1 VSLEKVDCSIY
12 KVRRQAL
19 IMTTLAKLRDAC
31 NPDAADLKTAVCEAE
46 AAADAAADDKDGNAD
61 DTTGLVVET
70 AVVKDGRV
78 GRTEEE
84 RISVAVFWWSDAR

>member
-1 VSLEKVDCSIY
+1 
-12 KVRRQAL
+12 
-19 IMTTLAKLRDAC
+19 MTTLAKLRDAC

-84 RISVAVFWWSDAR
+84 RISVAVFWWSDARWLVIKTEKDLGKNVRLQ